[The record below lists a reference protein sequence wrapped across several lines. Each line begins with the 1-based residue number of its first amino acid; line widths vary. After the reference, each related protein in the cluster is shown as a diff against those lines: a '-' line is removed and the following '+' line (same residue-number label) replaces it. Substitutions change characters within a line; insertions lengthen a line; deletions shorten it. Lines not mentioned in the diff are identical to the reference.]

1 MSARQRPMVLGVA
14 GHLNHATLGWGRLVL
29 CLSRARA
36 SLQVI
41 VVDQRGLAR
50 SLHHPYMEE
59 VISEAEEANV
69 DRYVEIGGSGAGFGV
84 FRGIVALGHEDL
96 LLWVIRMFLLH
107 SNARMVTDVRPTCV
121 REVWHKAMGEF
132 TNYFVISLNYTFCR
146 VTPLNYTYIGAKEH
160 PNGIQHQ
167 PAIQPERNH

>member
-1 MSARQRPMVLGVA
+1 MSARQGPMVLGVA
-14 GHLNHATLGWGRLVL
+14 GHLDHAALGWGRLVP
-29 CLSRARA
+29 CLGSARA
-36 SLQVI
+36 PLQVI
-41 VVDQRGLAR
+41 VVDQGGLGA

-59 VISEAEEANV
+59 VISETEEANV

-121 REVWHKAMGEF
+121 RGVWHRIIGNF
-132 TNYFVISLNYTFCR
+132 TNYLGH
-146 VTPLNYTYIGAKEH
+146 TPPL
-160 PNGIQHQ
+160 HQ
-167 PAIQPERNH
+167 